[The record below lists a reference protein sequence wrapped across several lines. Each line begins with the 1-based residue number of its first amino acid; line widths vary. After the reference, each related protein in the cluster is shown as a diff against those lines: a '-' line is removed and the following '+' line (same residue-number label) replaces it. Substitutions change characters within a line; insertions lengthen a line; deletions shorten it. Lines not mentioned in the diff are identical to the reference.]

1 MRKKFKKVVAAVTL
15 CAFSLGIAVP
25 VYANVEKTT
34 DSGILSKSEMNELQ
48 LQTVNSFEEKGI
60 SVVMSSDGKIKLA
73 NPTAENI
80 LNANQTLAKAKSSY
94 PTEWVHMPLYDVYKS
109 KRLKAASASAFATAL
124 TALLSGTL
132 ASQVIINI
140 AVANFGVTYFVGYDE
155 EDIYC
160 FIKYYYRELGPGSFD
175 MIGNFMGDYEIKKV
189 ERITK
194 NSNGTGGDVNIDYQ
208 ESTTL
213 NAVF

>member
-1 MRKKFKKVVAAVTL
+1 MRKSFKKIIAAVTL
-15 CAFSLGIAVP
+15 CAFSLGITAP
-25 VYANVEKTT
+25 VYANVEKMA
-34 DSGILSKSEMNELQ
+34 DSKILSKSEMNELQ

-60 SVVMSSDGKIKLA
+60 SVVMSSDGKIRLA

-80 LNANQTLAKAKSSY
+80 SNANQALAKAKSSY

-109 KRLKAASASAFATAL
+109 KHLRAATASAFASAL

-140 AVANFGVTYFVGYDE
+140 AVANFGITYFVNSDE

-194 NSNGTGGDVNIDYQ
+194 NSNGTGGDVNTDYQ